1 MGRNSYDDVHCLWLC
16 LISLDGE
23 SERLHNTDFLFVIF
37 YQLHKPS
44 PSEVDSPQTTFFTH
58 TLCRLVK

>member
-23 SERLHNTDFLFVIF
+23 SESLHNTDFLFVIF

-44 PSEVDSPQTTFFTH
+44 SSEVGSPQTAFFTH